1 MEKVKLKNILFI
13 NHSPSTNTIK
23 LSNHIEILTKE
34 LNPEINL
41 ISLNPFET
49 KTNSFQSID
58 GVLIGT
64 TENFGYM
71 AGATKDFFDRCYE
84 KLIDKTDG
92 LPVFYYVRAGL
103 DGEGSQVAINKILK
117 GLKWKQVLPPLIL
130 KGAWSNNFLDEVE
143 EKALIFIN
151 GIEMG
156 IY

>member
-1 MEKVKLKNILFI
+1 MEKMKLKNILFI

-34 LNPEINL
+34 LNPDINL
-41 ISLNPFET
+41 ISLNTFET

-92 LPVFYYVRAGL
+92 LPVFYYIRAGL

>member
-1 MEKVKLKNILFI
+1 MVFLF
-13 NHSPSTNTIK
+13 
-23 LSNHIEILTKE
+23 
-34 LNPEINL
+34 
-41 ISLNPFET
+41 
-49 KTNSFQSID
+49 
-58 GVLIGT
+58 
-64 TENFGYM
+64 
-71 AGATKDFFDRCYE
+71 
-84 KLIDKTDG
+84 
-92 LPVFYYVRAGL
+92 FYYIRAGL

>member
-1 MEKVKLKNILFI
+1 MKNILFI
-13 NHSPSTNTIK
+13 NHSPSPNTIK

-34 LNPEINL
+34 LNPDINL

-92 LPVFYYVRAGL
+92 LPVFYYIRAGL
-103 DGEGSQVAINKILK
+103 DGEGSKVAINKILK

>member
-1 MEKVKLKNILFI
+1 MEKMKLKNILFI

-34 LNPEINL
+34 LNPDINL

-92 LPVFYYVRAGL
+92 LPVFYYIRAGL

>member
-1 MEKVKLKNILFI
+1 MEKMKLKNILFI
-13 NHSPSTNTIK
+13 NHSPSPNTVK

-92 LPVFYYVRAGL
+92 LPVFYYIRAGL
-103 DGEGSQVAINKILK
+103 DGEGSKVAINKILK

>member
-1 MEKVKLKNILFI
+1 MEKMKLKNILFI

-92 LPVFYYVRAGL
+92 LPVFYYIRAGL

-130 KGAWSNNFLDEVE
+130 KGAWTNNFLDEIE
-143 EKALIFIN
+143 EKASIFIN

>member
-1 MEKVKLKNILFI
+1 LKNILFI

-92 LPVFYYVRAGL
+92 LPVFYYIRAGL

>member
-1 MEKVKLKNILFI
+1 MKNILFI
-13 NHSPSTNTIK
+13 NHSPSPNTIK

-34 LNPEINL
+34 LNPDINL

-92 LPVFYYVRAGL
+92 LPVFYYIRAGL

>member
-1 MEKVKLKNILFI
+1 MEKMKLKNILFI

-34 LNPEINL
+34 LNPDINL

-92 LPVFYYVRAGL
+92 LPVFYYIRAGL

-130 KGAWSNNFLDEVE
+130 KGAWTNNFLDEI
-143 EKALIFIN
+143 EKKSSIFIN

>member
-1 MEKVKLKNILFI
+1 MEKMKLKNILFI
-13 NHSPSTNTIK
+13 NHSPSPNTIK

-34 LNPEINL
+34 LNPDINL

-92 LPVFYYVRAGL
+92 LPVFLLYSCRFRWRRKSGC
-103 DGEGSQVAINKILK
+103 NK
-117 GLKWKQVLPPLIL
+117 
-130 KGAWSNNFLDEVE
+130 
-143 EKALIFIN
+143 
-151 GIEMG
+151 
-156 IY
+156 

>member
-1 MEKVKLKNILFI
+1 MEKMKLKNILFI

-84 KLIDKTDG
+84 NLIDKTEG

>member
-1 MEKVKLKNILFI
+1 ME
-13 NHSPSTNTIK
+13 TTI
-23 LSNHIEILTKE
+23 
-34 LNPEINL
+34 
-41 ISLNPFET
+41 
-49 KTNSFQSID
+49 NSFQSID

-92 LPVFYYVRAGL
+92 LPVFYYIRAGL

>member
-1 MEKVKLKNILFI
+1 MEKMKLKNILFI

-34 LNPEINL
+34 LNPDINL

-92 LPVFYYVRAGL
+92 LPVFYYIRAGL

-143 EKALIFIN
+143 QKALIFIN

>member
-1 MEKVKLKNILFI
+1 MEKMKLKNILFI

>member
-1 MEKVKLKNILFI
+1 MKLKNILFI

-92 LPVFYYVRAGL
+92 LPVFYYIRAGL

>member
-1 MEKVKLKNILFI
+1 MEKMKLKNILFI

-34 LNPEINL
+34 LNPDINL

-49 KTNSFQSID
+49 TINSFQSID

-92 LPVFYYVRAGL
+92 LPVFYYIRAGL

>member
-1 MEKVKLKNILFI
+1 MEKMKLKNILFI

-34 LNPEINL
+34 LNPDINL

-130 KGAWSNNFLDEVE
+130 KGAWSNNFLDEIE

>member
-1 MEKVKLKNILFI
+1 MEKMKLKNILFI

-92 LPVFYYVRAGL
+92 LPVFYYIRAGL

>member
-92 LPVFYYVRAGL
+92 LPVFYYIRAGL

>member
-1 MEKVKLKNILFI
+1 MKYKNILFI
-13 NHSPSTNTIK
+13 SHSPSPNTIK
-23 LSNHIEILTKE
+23 LSNHICMKVKR
-34 LNPEINL
+34 LNPNISL
-41 ISLNPFET
+41 ICLNPFET
-49 KTNSFQSID
+49 NVNSFNSID
-58 GVLIGT
+58 GVIIST

-84 KLIDKTDG
+84 GLREITGG

-103 DGEGSQVAINKILK
+103 DGQGSQIAINKILT

-130 KGAWSNNFLDEVE
+130 KGKWQNNFIQKVE
-143 EKALIFIN
+143 DQSLAFVN